1 MMLDADKMVAA
12 ASSRNPTLAGALT
25 RLQRCAFSGSWEVL
39 VFESLF
45 FFSYSLPQFCNLS
58 SLLNFVVMA
67 LGNLFIKSLFPFQI
81 VIFLMSLHNIE
92 E

>member
-39 VFESLF
+39 VLESLL
-45 FFSYSLPQFCNLS
+45 FFSYSLPQFYNLS

>member
-39 VFESLF
+39 VLESLF
-45 FFSYSLPQFCNLS
+45 FFSYSLPQFYNLS